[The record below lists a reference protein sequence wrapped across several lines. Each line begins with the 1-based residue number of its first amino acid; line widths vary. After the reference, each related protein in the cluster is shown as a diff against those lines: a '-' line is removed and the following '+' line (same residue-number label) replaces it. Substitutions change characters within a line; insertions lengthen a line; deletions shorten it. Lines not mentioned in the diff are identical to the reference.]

1 MCYVDIDNQIV
12 EVPED
17 IPKFP
22 CRNELITE
30 LIDTMK
36 TFGVTS
42 SEKGLDRNSNERNS
56 RNHLRKLSWTFDSG
70 DSGVSSSD
78 SSARS
83 SYSSLASTHSHILQ
97 QSEALQKVTALAKK
111 TGN

>member
-1 MCYVDIDNQIV
+1 MV
-12 EVPED
+12 
-17 IPKFP
+17 
-22 CRNELITE
+22 TE
-30 LIDTMK
+30 LVDTMK
-36 TFGVTS
+36 AFGVSS